1 MERLHKIIGL
11 TVIFAGFVV
20 ASALTI
26 AEWLAIRRENER
38 KRREQRLRR
47 LENVITGSGGSH
59 G

>member
-1 MERLHKIIGL
+1 MERLQEIIGL
-11 TVIFAGFVV
+11 TVIFAGFVF

-59 G
+59 V